1 MMIHNKRNQVSFHIY
16 ILQMQRSP
24 TRPLNSA
31 CRDGRPNTLALGPNT
46 LVQGPNTLVPGPN
59 SRAQHEGMAPGPSL
73 LISNMQTGLLPSS
86 HRTIM
91 IHCKSGQVFLF
102 SLWAAPTTTRLA
114 PQKTKR
120 SKSRNAEFFVFVPQ
134 GRAEKK
140 SGDVPGYIW
149 QIIYFSSHKNAR
161 CNLCI

>member
-1 MMIHNKRNQVSFHIY
+1 MYQNSAIHILLQPTMSLPNGRLFLHLASDDSDHRPFQICILMEIHDTHNQVSFHIY

-102 SLWAAPTTTRLA
+102 SLFLSCPLSETNC
-114 PQKTKR
+114 
-120 SKSRNAEFFVFVPQ
+120 S
-134 GRAEKK
+134 
-140 SGDVPGYIW
+140 
-149 QIIYFSSHKNAR
+149 
-161 CNLCI
+161 